1 MISDDQLAAIAP
13 ALAPEQRRQYV
24 EALNAAMEEFDI
36 NTPLRLAAFLAQ
48 TAHESKN
55 FSKREEELSYSAE
68 RLKVVWPAR
77 FPDLA
82 KAQQYARNPEK
93 LANFTYGNRNGNGP
107 EASGDGWKYR
117 GRGFIQ
123 ITGRANY
130 QACGD
135 GLGIDLV
142 EGPEKLLQPDLAFR
156 SAAWFWSSH
165 KLNPLADVGDIKKI
179 TRVIN
184 GGVVGLDERLK
195 LYNKIKKLLGV

>member
-13 ALAPEQRRQYV
+13 GLTPEQRGQYV
-24 EALNAAMEEFDI
+24 EPLNAATEEFEI

-48 TAHESKN
+48 TAHESQN
-55 FSKREEELSYSAE
+55 FSSLEEKLNYSAQ
-68 RLKVVWPAR
+68 RLTVVWPKR

-82 KAQQYARNPEK
+82 KAQQYAHNAEK

-107 EASGDGWKYR
+107 DASGDGWKYR

-135 GLGIDLV
+135 GLGVDLI
-142 EGPEKLLQPDLAFR
+142 EGPDNLLQPDLAFR
-156 SAAWFWSSH
+156 SAAWFWNSH
-165 KLNPLADVGDIKKI
+165 KLNPLADVGDLRKI
-179 TRVIN
+179 TKVIN

-195 LYNKIKKLLGV
+195 LYSRVKTILGV